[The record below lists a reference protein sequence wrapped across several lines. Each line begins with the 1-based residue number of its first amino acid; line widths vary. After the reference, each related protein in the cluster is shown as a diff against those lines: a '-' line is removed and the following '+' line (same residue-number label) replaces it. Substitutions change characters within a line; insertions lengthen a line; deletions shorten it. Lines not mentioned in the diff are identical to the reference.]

1 MTDLPTRADLFD
13 TFAEELLSRAELRP
27 VGDRLTAEE
36 VYTPG
41 SDINL
46 IGAGASAMAEEI
58 VRALGRSAADLTL
71 DGARSVALDRLVAD
85 RYSPYL
91 ARKTASPARVTLTF
105 SRPTAAAG
113 AITLAA
119 GTVVRT
125 SAGVR
130 FETLAAV
137 AFGVLAVGPLTCSAR
152 AVEAGTTGNVAS
164 QTITAFQVAPAD
176 ASIAVTN
183 YEPAAG
189 GDFTESDDSLRARAR
204 AFFGSARRGILAAI
218 EQGAL
223 AVPGVRQ
230 ATAEEVLN
238 SLGVPNGMVFL
249 YIADANGQSNLA
261 LNAAV
266 LGALLEY
273 RACGIIVNV
282 YGAVPVYQS
291 IQLTLSYTA
300 GTDTTGAWEQVR
312 ALVVARVNSLRPGE
326 TLHRSLLTT
335 AAKTVTGVI
344 VADGA
349 VVVPT
354 GDVVPAAGQVL
365 RTRTD
370 LVRPSSF

>member
-1 MTDLPTRADLFD
+1 MADLPTRAALFD
-13 TFAEELLSRAELRP
+13 VFAEELLSRAELQP
-27 VGDRLTAEE
+27 VGARLTAEE

-46 IGAGASAMAEEI
+46 LAAGGAAMAEEV

-71 DGARSVALDRLVAD
+71 DGANGAALDRWVAD

-91 ARKTASPARVTLTF
+91 ARKTASPALVTLSF
-105 SRPTAAAG
+105 SRPSAGAG
-113 AITLAA
+113 AITLPA
-119 GTVVRT
+119 GTVCRT
-125 SAGVR
+125 SSGVR

-137 AFGVLAVGPLTCSAR
+137 AFGALAVGPITSEAR
-152 AVEAGTTGNVAS
+152 AVEAGTTGNVAA
-164 QTITAFQVAPAD
+164 QTINAFQVPPAD
-176 ASIAVTN
+176 ASIVVTN

-189 GDFTESDDSLRARAR
+189 GDFTESDDALRARAR
-204 AFFGSARRGILAAI
+204 AFFGAARRGILTAI

-223 AVPGVRQ
+223 AVPGIRQ

-238 SLGVPNGMVFL
+238 SLGVPSGLVFL
-249 YIADANGQSNLA
+249 YVADANGQSNLE
-261 LNAAV
+261 LSAAV
-266 LGALLEY
+266 LASLLDY

-291 IQLTLSYTA
+291 IALALSYQA
-300 GTDTTGAWEQVR
+300 GTDTSGAFEQVR
-312 ALVVARVNSLRPGE
+312 ALVVARVNALRPGE
-326 TLHRSLLTT
+326 TLHRSLIIE
-335 AAKTVTGVI
+335 AARAVTGVI

-354 GDVVPAAGQVL
+354 GDVVPTAGQVL

-370 LVRPSSF
+370 LVRSA